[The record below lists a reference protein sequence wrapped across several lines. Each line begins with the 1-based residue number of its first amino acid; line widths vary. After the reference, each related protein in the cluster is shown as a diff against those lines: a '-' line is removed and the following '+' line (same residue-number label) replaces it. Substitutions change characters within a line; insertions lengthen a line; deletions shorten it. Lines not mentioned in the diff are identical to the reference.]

1 VTLPESDDQTGEK
14 ARPASLVGRIV
25 RTLELLAGSPLGA
38 AQVGRELGTNRS
50 TALRLLAELVDTGYV
65 LRDPETKR
73 YTIATSKL
81 LALVPSPRVPHD
93 WSQAVNPF
101 LEAIRDHTGDSAIL
115 SVPAELNMMYL
126 ASYPTTHVVSVLE
139 GVGTMRPMQCS
150 AQGKAYM
157 SALPADELDSLVDT
171 LAYGTGSHLA
181 AKTPR
186 ELRMRVE
193 QARKD
198 GYALD
203 LEETYEGV
211 RCVAVPLRIRGSLVG
226 AIGITG
232 PTGRM
237 GVGRLR
243 ELGGYLKARAAE
255 IDAGR
260 PPGV

>member
-1 VTLPESDDQTGEK
+1 
-14 ARPASLVGRIV
+14 
-25 RTLELLAGSPLGA
+25 
-38 AQVGRELGTNRS
+38 
-50 TALRLLAELVDTGYV
+50 
-65 LRDPETKR
+65 
-73 YTIATSKL
+73 
-81 LALVPSPRVPHD
+81 
-93 WSQAVNPF
+93 
-101 LEAIRDHTGDSAIL
+101 
-115 SVPAELNMMYL
+115 
-126 ASYPTTHVVSVLE
+126 
-139 GVGTMRPMQCS
+139 MQCS

-226 AIGITG
+226 VIGITG

-237 GVGRLR
+237 AVGRMR
-243 ELGGYLKARAAE
+243 ELGGYLK
-255 IDAGR
+255 
-260 PPGV
+260 